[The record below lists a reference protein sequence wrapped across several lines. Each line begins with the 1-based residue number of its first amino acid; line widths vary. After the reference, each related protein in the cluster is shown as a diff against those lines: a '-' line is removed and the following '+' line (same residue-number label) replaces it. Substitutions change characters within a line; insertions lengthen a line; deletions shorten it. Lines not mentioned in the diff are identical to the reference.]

1 MMQRFALGLVSLS
14 PPYLFTF
21 TEQMQFQSID
31 TSCTRVP
38 CKVSVDEQQS
48 ITVASLEF
56 ELPRLV
62 HDVAMKL
69 PYLDERRPRDNIRN
83 RYLDHFSKCLTQLR
97 QHFVAQVWH
106 LPACCSVGLLNW
118 CFAGHLSNVLT
129 MDEDYGGEDYDF
141 DDFEEEAESPK
152 HSHKQKRIST
162 PHSSKKSSP
171 VKAAHF
177 SEENDDEE
185 DAENEQDVDG
195 QDLESYLKKFSSDAL
210 SNANLEDLACE
221 LKPLEGVRPKRDNAD
236 EEFLMH
242 KLGYNLS
249 NNSSPVKGRL
259 ELSHRHPPV
268 SVLNFVAAFLHII
281 RHREEYKNIHQQ
293 PQPDQTAVL
302 PIR

>member
-1 MMQRFALGLVSLS
+1 
-14 PPYLFTF
+14 
-21 TEQMQFQSID
+21 
-31 TSCTRVP
+31 
-38 CKVSVDEQQS
+38 
-48 ITVASLEF
+48 
-56 ELPRLV
+56 
-62 HDVAMKL
+62 
-69 PYLDERRPRDNIRN
+69 
-83 RYLDHFSKCLTQLR
+83 
-97 QHFVAQVWH
+97 
-106 LPACCSVGLLNW
+106 
-118 CFAGHLSNVLT
+118 

-152 HSHKQKRIST
+152 HSLKQKRIST
-162 PHSSKKSSP
+162 PHSSKKCSP

-249 NNSSPVKGRL
+249 NNSSPVKG
-259 ELSHRHPPV
+259 
-268 SVLNFVAAFLHII
+268 
-281 RHREEYKNIHQQ
+281 K
-293 PQPDQTAVL
+293 
-302 PIR
+302 